1 MSESRI
7 GASRSGFTRKGPR
20 GTSTTAAR
28 RLPSTGRTTR
38 IERLP
43 GIRRLP
49 RRHPPRQMF
58 DGRALSAIARST
70 LTRSVG
76 FRSGGAGSGGLLLRF
91 RPGAGIDCAVLEKG
105 KRDLQG
111 LAQAL
116 AQLLVAL
123 HLLVRADGALLVLL
137 GRGLRIAE
145 LFAQQ
150 VLLAGERRDLLPR
163 LLYLALEPDGLRL
176 AAAPFQLVARGGQ
189 LAFELL
195 RRRRQG
201 VRALLQRLGGNVAL
215 DRLVLELLRLLLE
228 RALLL
233 LDVGELLLL
242 VLQLLPE
249 LADALLASGA
259 AARRG
264 LRGRPWRGGRLA
276 CRRHCLAPGEPG
288 LLVQAEQLLVGGR
301 GQLGRLAPPL
311 L

>member
-1 MSESRI
+1 MSESRV

-91 RPGAGIDCAVLEKG
+91 RPGAGIHGAVLEKSE
-105 KRDLQG
+105 RDLQG

-123 HLLVRADGALLVLL
+123 HLLVRADRALLVLL
-137 GRGLRIAE
+137 GRGLRFAQLLAQLVA

-150 VLLAGERRDLLPR
+150 VLLAAERRHLLSR
-163 LLYLALEPDGLRL
+163 LLHLGLEPDGLRL
-176 AAAPFQLVARGGQ
+176 AAARFQLVARGGQ

-195 RRRRQG
+195 RRRR
-201 VRALLQRLGGNVAL
+201 
-215 DRLVLELLRLLLE
+215 
-228 RALLL
+228 
-233 LDVGELLLL
+233 
-242 VLQLLPE
+242 
-249 LADALLASGA
+249 
-259 AARRG
+259 
-264 LRGRPWRGGRLA
+264 
-276 CRRHCLAPGEPG
+276 
-288 LLVQAEQLLVGGR
+288 
-301 GQLGRLAPPL
+301 
-311 L
+311 